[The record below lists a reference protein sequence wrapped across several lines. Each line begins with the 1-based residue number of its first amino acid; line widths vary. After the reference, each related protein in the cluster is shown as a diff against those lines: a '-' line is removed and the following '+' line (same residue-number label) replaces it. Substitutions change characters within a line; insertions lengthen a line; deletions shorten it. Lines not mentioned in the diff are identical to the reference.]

1 MRSRCFLPHFIHVSM
16 SHWFRRSLF
25 LFGFNHIT
33 EQCCSNILYFI
44 YREKVF
50 WYKTLSSFPFRIVND
65 NSTSICVTQAKENYR
80 KIAEC
85 LNVYFHNSLDCIFY
99 VSFPQVF
106 SFFRN
111 ESNGGPLYKSHHSDG
126 MDTAKSSC
134 ILFRLSLIHI
144 YLYSFN
150 LYQCKF

>member
-1 MRSRCFLPHFIHVSM
+1 M
-16 SHWFRRSLF
+16 
-25 LFGFNHIT
+25 
-33 EQCCSNILYFI
+33 
-44 YREKVF
+44 
-50 WYKTLSSFPFRIVND
+50 ND

-99 VSFPQVF
+99 VSFPKSF

-144 YLYSFN
+144 YIFTVLIYINVSFKILYFDEVFIKMQYISLNDIYTLLYSTLIIYTTIRLEFKYFEMNLLTFKISSAFN
-150 LYQCKF
+150 HLS